1 MQTGSFPQVTG
12 DAWRRA
18 FTIIIGLAM
27 VAGLM
32 LSFLSLFEVCTSGC
46 SAGSQYRIFGVPFSP
61 FGVTFFT
68 FANLLWWGGFKESRL
83 LLPLKLLVGSA
94 FGAEI
99 YFLYLQKYVI
109 RQWCPVCLSI
119 FVCVAV
125 LAIVFAAM
133 EIKQYRQ
140 AMMTNNRS
148 EAMRHLRTGL
158 SSLGAVAVGLL
169 MVIVGV
175 TKTQSVYADA
185 VGEKT
190 LFFGKSTAPVDVYVF
205 TDWFCPACRK
215 AEPFIELKG
224 PEIAKKARL
233 FFIDVP
239 IHDDS
244 MNYVPYN
251 LSFLL
256 NEKVNYL
263 TLRNKLAHLAGDDKE
278 KRPTDAQVEKIAESV
293 GTTYKQLNYAEV
305 AQGVKF
311 FQEVA
316 AKYGVDSTPIVI
328 IVNPKSKKMK
338 RLTGVKEIKKADFT
352 KLIDEVTGKE

>member
-1 MQTGSFPQVTG
+1 M
-12 DAWRRA
+12 
-18 FTIIIGLAM
+18 IIISLAM
-27 VAGLM
+27 VGGLL

-46 SAGSQYRIFGVPFSP
+46 SSGSQYRIFGVPFSP

-68 FANLLWWGGFKESRL
+68 FANLLWWVSFKESRL
-83 LLPLKLLVGSA
+83 LLPLKLLIGSA
-94 FGAEI
+94 LGAEI

-109 RQWCPVCLSI
+109 KQWCPVCLSI
-119 FVCVAV
+119 FVAVAV
-125 LAIVFAAM
+125 LACAFAVDEVRRYKEA
-133 EIKQYRQ
+133 R
-140 AMMTNNRS
+140 MTNNRS
-148 EAMRHLRTGL
+148 EAMRHIRTGL
-158 SSLGAVAVGLL
+158 SSLGAIAVGLL
-169 MVIVGV
+169 MVIFGV
-175 TKTQSVYADA
+175 TKTQSVYADV

-190 LFFGKSTAPVDVYVF
+190 LFFGKSSAPVDVYVF

-215 AEPFIELKG
+215 AEPFIELKA
-224 PEIAKKARL
+224 PEISKKARL

-256 NEKVNYL
+256 KEKANYL
-263 TLRNKLAHLAGDDKE
+263 TLRNKLAHLAGDDNE
-278 KRPTDAQVEKIAESV
+278 KRPTDTQVEKIAESV
-293 GTTYKQLNYAEV
+293 GTKYQQLNYAEV
-305 AQGVKF
+305 NLGIKF

-316 AKYGVDSTPIVI
+316 AKYGVDSTPIVV

-352 KLIDEVTGKE
+352 KLIDEVTGKD